1 MKPTMEEMKN
11 EALARM
17 AILRMLPQ
25 PIREFKE
32 EGKLNLSENGGF
44 LYWLDEE
51 QERMVRDWEKETGN
65 LVYHVVRSF
74 TNFGEMLT
82 LLYVSKYKEE
92 WEMDIADL
100 KDGVPFCYV
109 YNKDMPDCSEYG
121 GVAIEPR
128 IGGVVRVF

>member
-51 QERMVRDWEKETGN
+51 QERMVRNWEKETGN

-74 TNFGEMLT
+74 TNFGEMFT

-92 WEMDIADL
+92 WKMDIADL
-100 KDGVPFCYV
+100 KDGVLLCYV

-121 GVAIEPR
+121 GVAIKSR